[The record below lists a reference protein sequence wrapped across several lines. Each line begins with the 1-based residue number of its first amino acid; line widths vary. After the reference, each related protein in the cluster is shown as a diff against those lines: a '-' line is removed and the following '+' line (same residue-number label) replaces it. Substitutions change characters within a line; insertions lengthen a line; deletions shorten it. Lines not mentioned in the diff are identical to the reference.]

1 MLAAPGFPWLLR
13 HELRVLWRNSIL
25 VRTHRHVVVPVL
37 AVALLFQGVAL
48 LLARQV
54 ALFLARQQVAHPIA
68 LPTALVAANVNLV
81 FLFILMFSRAITASI
96 DVIYGRGDADF
107 LLASPIPP
115 GRVLAVRMLGVAC
128 SIAAP
133 WLLLGGVLG
142 NGLAAYGQYWGLSV
156 YPMFFAE
163 ALLVA
168 ALAFAFVV
176 ALLRVVSPQAAR
188 RLGHSLALLTGIGIF
203 ILGQAPRFVPQPMVV
218 RFWVSLLPG
227 PHGGGVAFLFARGLL
242 GQPAALAAS
251 LAFALAGFCAVWV
264 FLARPFADGVITAA
278 ASRPRGR
285 ATAQAGR
292 FRASP
297 FAAVL
302 VKDLRLIARFPG
314 IFTQIV
320 YRSLTLVPVA
330 FILTGKF
337 HMAGG
342 MSAAVPLI
350 VFLAGQL
357 GLFFI
362 SVLAGCETIP
372 ELAAS
377 APVPQTMPRQ
387 AAMAASA
394 YATIVILALPLLAML
409 ARAPRLVPA
418 LAAGVTGVLLS
429 NVLLGQRMPIPLVRA
444 GFGKTSTGTVAG
456 LILGVAVSTIW
467 SFFIWLAVAPHP
479 LLWLHPGG

>member
-1 MLAAPGFPWLLR
+1 MFSAPGFPWLLR

-25 VRTHRHVVVPVL
+25 VRTHKHVIVPVL
-37 AVALLFQGVAL
+37 VVAILFQGVAL

-54 ALFLARQQVAHPIA
+54 VAHPIA
-68 LPTALVAANVNLV
+68 QSTMLLAANINIV
-81 FLFILMFSRAITASI
+81 FLFVLMFSRAMTSSI

-133 WLLLGGVLG
+133 WMLLGGVLG
-142 NGLAAYGQYWGLSV
+142 NGLAMYGQLWGLCV

-176 ALLRVVSPQAAR
+176 LLLRFISPQATR
-188 RLGHSLALLTGIGIF
+188 RAGHSLALITGVGIF
-203 ILGQAPRFVPQPMVV
+203 IIGQAPRFVPQQVV
-218 RFWVSLLPG
+218 GQFWASLLPG
-227 PHGGGVAFLFARGLL
+227 PDGGGLAFLFARGLL
-242 GQPAALAAS
+242 GEPYALAAS
-251 LAFALAGFCAVWV
+251 LAFALAGFCAVWF
-264 FLARPFADGVITAA
+264 FLAKPFADGVITAA

-285 ATAQAGR
+285 ASAQTGQ
-292 FRASP
+292 FRGSP
-297 FAAVL
+297 FAAAL
-302 VKDLRLIARFPG
+302 AKDLRLLGRFPG

-337 HMAGG
+337 HMGAGV
-342 MSAAVPLI
+342 SAAVPLI

-372 ELAAS
+372 ELIAS
-377 APVPQTMPRQ
+377 APVTPHMPQR
-387 AAMAASA
+387 AALAASA
-394 YATIVILALPLLAML
+394 YSTLFIIAAPLLAVL
-409 ARAPRLVPA
+409 ARAPDLLPA
-418 LAAGVTGVLLS
+418 LTLGIAGVLLC
-429 NVLLGQRMPIPLVRA
+429 NLVLGQKMPIPLVRA
-444 GFGKTSTGTVAG
+444 GFGKTSTGTVVG
-456 LILGVAVSTIW
+456 LILGVSVSTIW
-467 SFFIWLAVAPHP
+467 SFLIWLTVAPNP
-479 LLWLHPGG
+479 LAWLTPGN